1 MKDAR
6 SANRLRIAALL
17 ALSAALA
24 CGSVLW
30 LVDVMR
36 HGIGGAGSDNAR
48 NEPDY
53 TVENFN
59 FVRASKIGQARY
71 SVTGVKLLHFLKD
84 DTFQIDLPVMRSLN
98 PEKPTI
104 TTHAQRALSNGDGS
118 DVQLFDDVQVD
129 RPESK
134 FAPHFHMT
142 TEYLQVFPD
151 EDIMRTDRAV
161 DIIQG
166 NAEITG
172 EVLYANDATLLY
184 TLDRNVHT
192 MVHPKK
198 H

>member
-6 SANRLRIAALL
+6 SANRLRVAALL

-30 LVDVMR
+30 LLDVMR
-36 HGIGGAGSDNAR
+36 HGIGGADADSAR
-48 NEPDY
+48 NDPDY

-59 FVRASKIGQARY
+59 FVRASKTGQARY
-71 SVTGVKLLHFLKD
+71 SVTGVKLLHFPKD
-84 DTFQIDLPVMRSLN
+84 DTFQIDLPVMKTLN

-104 TTHAQRALSNGDGS
+104 ITHAQRALSNSDGS
-118 DVQLFDDVQVD
+118 DVQLFDDVETD

-134 FAPHFHMT
+134 AAPHFHMT
-142 TEYLQVFPD
+142 TDYLQVFPD

-161 DIIQG
+161 DIVQG

-172 EVLYANDATLLY
+172 EVLYANDATLQY

-192 MVHPKK
+192 IVHPKK

>member
-6 SANRLRIAALL
+6 SANRLRVAALL
-17 ALSAALA
+17 TLSAALA
-24 CGSVLW
+24 CGSVFW
-30 LVDVMR
+30 LLDVMR

-48 NEPDY
+48 TDPDY

-59 FVRASKIGQARY
+59 FVRASKTGQARY
-71 SVTGVKLLHFLKD
+71 SVVGVKLSHFPKD
-84 DTFQIDLPVMRSLN
+84 DTFQIDLPVMRTLN

-104 TTHAQRALSNGDGS
+104 TTHAQRALSNSDGS

-151 EDIMRTDRAV
+151 EDIMRNDRAV

-184 TLDRNVHT
+184 TLARNVHAVV
-192 MVHPKK
+192 MPKK

>member
-1 MKDAR
+1 
-6 SANRLRIAALL
+6 
-17 ALSAALA
+17 
-24 CGSVLW
+24 
-30 LVDVMR
+30 
-36 HGIGGAGSDNAR
+36 
-48 NEPDY
+48 
-53 TVENFN
+53 
-59 FVRASKIGQARY
+59 
-71 SVTGVKLLHFLKD
+71 VKLLHFPKD
-84 DTFQIDLPVMRSLN
+84 DTFQIDLPIMKTLS

-104 TTHAQRALSNGDGS
+104 TTHAQRALSNSDGS

-151 EDIMRTDRAV
+151 EDIMRNDRAV

-184 TLDRNVHT
+184 TLARNVHT
-192 MVHPKK
+192 IVRPKK

>member
-1 MKDAR
+1 MRNAGSVSR
-6 SANRLRIAALL
+6 MRIAALL

-30 LVDVMR
+30 LLDVMH
-36 HGIGGAGSDNAR
+36 HGIGGAGSDSER
-48 NEPDY
+48 TDPDY

-71 SVTGVKLLHFLKD
+71 SVTGVKLSHFPKD
-84 DTFQIDLPVMRSLN
+84 DTFQIDLPIMKSLN

-104 TTHAQRALSNGDGS
+104 TTHAQRSLSNSDGS
-118 DVQLFDDVQVD
+118 DVQLFDNVQVD

-142 TEYLQVFPD
+142 TEYLQIFPD

-166 NAEITG
+166 NAEVTG

-184 TLDRNVHT
+184 TLGHNVHSI
-192 MVHPKK
+192 VLPKK